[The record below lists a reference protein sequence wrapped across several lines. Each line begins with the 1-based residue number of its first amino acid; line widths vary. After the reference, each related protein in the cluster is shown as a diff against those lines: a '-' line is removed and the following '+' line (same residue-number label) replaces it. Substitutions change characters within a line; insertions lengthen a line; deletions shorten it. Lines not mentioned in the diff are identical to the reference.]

1 MLSSNLVYSSVL
13 PDQSF
18 LTGVNSAY
26 NFIDL
31 DGSDAYIPI
40 SVTALGDAFTLSA
53 WVYFDVDASSGD
65 FDYIISL
72 GASGTRTHFSLGRFE
87 DGKFYYFD
95 GSSSKKST
103 SFTFSTTTWTHV
115 LATVQPT
122 SNRVKLY
129 INGEEQDVAQPDGD
143 FNISSSTGAIGRL
156 QFATSHYFNGRINNV
171 SIINKTISSA
181 DVNAIYNL
189 GRHGNLL
196 DSYSDNLVNYYAFGA
211 LDAITGLADTDSTIY
226 DRSGNS
232 NHGTPSGI
240 ATGDLKSPPNAEPN
254 GYAKGDTNRS
264 TTTP

>member
-1 MLSSNLVYSSVL
+1 MDATNFPYTSVL

-31 DGSDAYIPI
+31 DGTDAYIPI
-40 SVTALGDAFTLSA
+40 SVPALENAFTLSS
-53 WVYFDVDASSGD
+53 WVYFDIDASSSD
-65 FDYIISL
+65 FDYLISL

-87 DGKFYYFD
+87 DGAFYYFD

-143 FNISSSTGAIGRL
+143 FNISSSTGAIGRFQL
-156 QFATSHYFNGRINNV
+156 TGTHYLNGRINNV
-171 SIINKTISSA
+171 AIINKTISNTDAS
-181 DVNAIYNL
+181 AIYNL

-196 DSYSDNLVNYYAFGA
+196 DSYSDNLVNYYSFGA
-211 LDAITGLADTDSTIY
+211 LDAVTGLADTNSTIY
-226 DRSGNS
+226 DRSGNG
-232 NHGTPSGI
+232 NHGTPSGT
-240 ATGDLKSPPNAEPN
+240 ASGDLKSPPNAEGE
-254 GYAKGDTNRS
+254 GYDIESTTRI